1 MAKKKGL
8 DARQERFCV
17 EYAKSGNIYQSAL
30 AAGYS
35 KGYAVGKIKYL
46 LENDRVQDRL
56 RELMD
61 DYKNSK
67 IADIKEM
74 QETLT
79 AIIRQYM
86 TEEQIVV
93 EGKGDGITEARKV
106 DKKPALKEVVKAI
119 ETLGRMQGAFSEN
132 INLNSKVVIIDDCNQ

>member
-8 DARQERFCV
+8 DTRQERFCV

-35 KGYAVGKIKYL
+35 KGYAAGKIKYL

-56 RELMD
+56 RELVD
-61 DYKNSK
+61 DYKNSR

-79 AIIRQYM
+79 AIIRQYI

-132 INLNSKVVIIDDCNQ
+132 INLNSKVVIIDDCDQ